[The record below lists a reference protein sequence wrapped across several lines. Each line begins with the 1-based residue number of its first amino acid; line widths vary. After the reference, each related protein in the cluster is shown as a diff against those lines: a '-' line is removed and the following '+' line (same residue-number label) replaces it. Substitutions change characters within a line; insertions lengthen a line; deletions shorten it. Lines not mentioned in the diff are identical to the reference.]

1 MIFRKETIYFS
12 LIILASIISLT
23 KSGLIAYFL
32 SPTNFGYF
40 SIFLILTGY
49 FQYSQLGILN
59 GLGRE
64 LPISLGKKD
73 DQRSEIL
80 IGTAKKTLIIS
91 QSIVSFILILI
102 LVFISFD
109 SEIYNLIIFFAL
121 ITSWISNF
129 FQLSM
134 LRLRSELRIIEFSLI
149 NFLVSFL
156 GLILTIY
163 FSIIFGLTG
172 AILGTSLV
180 LFVGYFYT
188 EIFQLKSIKTKK
200 KIFDKDFFLLLKVG
214 FPMLVGAFL
223 QTTLFSLDK
232 VLILN
237 FYSVEKLGLYSFAS
251 IPLIIGIGMSGI
263 ISTYFYPKILHQF
276 GKDNNKFEAY
286 KISRNIS
293 FILIGLGLLVFP
305 LFYLLVNYLLSNFF
319 LEYIEIMNI
328 LLFFYFPALLIA
340 SNTFGATLMASG
352 QIFFIF
358 LIELILLI
366 ITLPIFIY
374 LSLNNFDL
382 IYFPVVLFFLLLIA
396 FFISMLFAKK
406 KSLTEI

>member
-1 MIFRKETIYFS
+1 
-12 LIILASIISLT
+12 
-23 KSGLIAYFL
+23 
-32 SPTNFGYF
+32 
-40 SIFLILTGY
+40 
-49 FQYSQLGILN
+49 
-59 GLGRE
+59 
-64 LPISLGKKD
+64 
-73 DQRSEIL
+73 
-80 IGTAKKTLIIS
+80 
-91 QSIVSFILILI
+91 
-102 LVFISFD
+102 
-109 SEIYNLIIFFAL
+109 
-121 ITSWISNF
+121 
-129 FQLSM
+129 M

-293 FILIGLGLLVFP
+293 FILIGLGLLIFP

-382 IYFPVVLFFLLLIA
+382 IYFPFVLFFLLLIA